1 MSSFSTLEAS
11 LRTLQAIAESY
22 RGQMTPLVE
31 QELLVILAK
40 ALAHKSH
47 GAREAAFYLA
57 AALATCI
64 AGIIINPIPKITFCC
79 RLCKIIFT
87 LRETLLNLCDFVQLL
102 SFAKNY

>member
-31 QELLVILAK
+31 QELLIILAK

-64 AGIIINPIPKITFCC
+64 AGKTINPSNIKTYFAVKLRVKIKNSFY
-79 RLCKIIFT
+79 LSGNVK
-87 LRETLLNLCDFVQLL
+87 NL
-102 SFAKNY
+102 

>member
-31 QELLVILAK
+31 QELLIILAK

-57 AALATCI
+57 VNYGLRSKFFY
-64 AGIIINPIPKITFCC
+64 IPGNVK
-79 RLCKIIFT
+79 
-87 LRETLLNLCDFVQLL
+87 NL
-102 SFAKNY
+102 

>member
-31 QELLVILAK
+31 QELLIILAK

-64 AGIIINPIPKITFCC
+64 AGKLSILRESILFFTNLNYGSKNCIPKT
-79 RLCKIIFT
+79 II
-87 LRETLLNLCDFVQLL
+87 
-102 SFAKNY
+102 

>member
-1 MSSFSTLEAS
+1 MQILHADMSSFSTLEAS

-57 AALATCI
+57 ASLATCI
-64 AGIIINPIPKITFCC
+64 SGIP
-79 RLCKIIFT
+79 
-87 LRETLLNLCDFVQLL
+87 
-102 SFAKNY
+102 